1 MKHSIPPLLAGV
13 AVAIMVGACATP
25 PLAPRVAVMPA
36 PGKPFEQFVAEERV
50 CRQYAEQS
58 VGVDPEEAAS
68 RTAISS
74 AAVATAIG
82 AVAGAALG
90 GRDGAAAGAAVGLV
104 SGAAVGSGQGT
115 MDHRDLQRRYDI
127 AYQQCMYAKGNQL
140 PGSVRAQPAAAAY
153 PPPPPASAPPTPPA
167 PPIPPAPPPT
177 QPPGR

>member
-1 MKHSIPPLLAGV
+1 MKKSVSTLVTGV
-13 AVAIMVGACATP
+13 AVAILVSACATP

-36 PGKPFEQFVAEERV
+36 PGKPFDVFVAEERA
-50 CRQYAEQS
+50 CRRYAEDS
-58 VGVDPEEAAS
+58 VGVTPEDAAT
-68 RTAISS
+68 RTTVNT

-104 SGAAVGSGQGT
+104 SGTAVGSGQGA
-115 MDHRDLQRRYDI
+115 MDSRDLQRRYDI

-140 PGSVRAQPAAAAY
+140 PGSVRAQPAPPY
-153 PPPPPASAPPTPPA
+153 LPPPPTSAPPA
-167 PPIPPAPPPT
+167 PPAPPT